1 MEIFVSNKAKD
12 SQRNKNNCGS
22 KEEPCSTIQEAIVNT
37 KINNQITIE
46 ATDIP
51 YTNCPV
57 YVDKWLS
64 FTGTDGK
71 PLIDCEGNDAFK
83 FTIESNAKDIKNQ
96 SAVKI
101 DVSNLKIQNS
111 NAGFTFLKS
120 TENVNLQLKQI
131 EFKNNR
137 VDVSWKNSKLAYL
150 VMKHVSTSGPSGY
163 GIHIEGCD
171 TTKVQ
176 ISNTKF
182 YGKYCKFI
190 ATDKSSILN
199 IDMDRVTFD
208 MGSRVKTT
216 HESPMQIVTT
226 LVRTAITINTSS
238 FINHVGKENSMMNI
252 TTFQKPSL
260 PERQSKKQTKKKS
273 KGTREE
279 GRRGPKIKKKKGPEY
294 AIIIKFEQVIFENN
308 TIRNGSGGAIWF
320 NFSIAGDA
328 QKPPVVTFNGS
339 SFIGNSALKGGA
351 VWFSKWRNKMVIFN
365 GTTFIG
371 NKAVDDDGRGGE
383 GGALF
388 GLAGKYRIKFC
399 KFQHNMATKSG
410 GTLYLFNKIS
420 TSMIITNSTF
430 QNQERSWSRTEGDI
444 MYLNDVQTFFLGKV
458 VFNLSSANSG
468 ESMFLYEGKPSVLRI
483 SNMSVFICPKGFNY
497 EEPKYTLKLGRT
509 KPKYYPTYHIFAFSC
524 KPCQDLFYS
533 TTRGL
538 RQANLTAKNGECH
551 QCPYGASC
559 NGTIRARANFWGRME
574 GNKIEMV
581 PCPKGYCCN
590 REPCE
595 SYDSCRKHR
604 TGTLCGHCMDG
615 YTESM
620 SSPAC
625 FKNEKCNGA
634 SWLWPIINVIVIFV
648 FFCFHQEVRNT

>member
-1 MEIFVSNKAKD
+1 
-12 SQRNKNNCGS
+12 
-22 KEEPCSTIQEAIVNT
+22 
-37 KINNQITIE
+37 
-46 ATDIP
+46 
-51 YTNCPV
+51 
-57 YVDKWLS
+57 
-64 FTGTDGK
+64 
-71 PLIDCEGNDAFK
+71 
-83 FTIESNAKDIKNQ
+83 
-96 SAVKI
+96 
-101 DVSNLKIQNS
+101 
-111 NAGFTFLKS
+111 
-120 TENVNLQLKQI
+120 
-131 EFKNNR
+131 
-137 VDVSWKNSKLAYL
+137 
-150 VMKHVSTSGPSGY
+150 MKHVSTSGPSGY

-199 IDMDRVTFD
+199 IDMGGVTFD
-208 MGSRVKTT
+208 MGSRVETT

-226 LVRTAITINTSS
+226 LERTAITINTSR

-252 TTFQKPSL
+252 TTFQKLSL
-260 PERQSKKQTKKKS
+260 PESQPKKKTKTKEKGTSEESSKGPKTKKE
-273 KGTREE
+273 KGPGKESSEE
-279 GRRGPKIKKKKGPEY
+279 SRKGPKIKKKKGPVY
-294 AIIIKFEQVIFENN
+294 AVKINFKQVIFENN
-308 TIRNGSGGAIWF
+308 TVRNGSGGAIWF
-320 NFSIAGDA
+320 NFTIAADA
-328 QKPPVVTFNGS
+328 PKPPVITFNGS

-351 VWFSKWRNKMVIFN
+351 VWFSNWRSKMVIFN
-365 GTTFIG
+365 GTTFID

-388 GLAGKYRIKFC
+388 GLAGKFRIKFC
-399 KFQHNMATKSG
+399 KFQDNMATKSG
-410 GTLYLFNKIS
+410 GTLYLFNKKI
-420 TSMIITNSTF
+420 TSMSITNSSF
-430 QNQERSWSRTEGDI
+430 QNGKRSWSRTEGDI
-444 MYLNDVQTFFLGKV
+444 MYLNDVQTNFLGKV

-468 ESMFLYEGKPSVLRI
+468 ESIFLYEGRPSVLRI

-497 EEPKYTLKLGRT
+497 DEPKYTLTTGRT
-509 KPKYYPTYHIFAFSC
+509 KPQYYPTYHIFAFSC
-524 KPCQDLFYS
+524 KPCQDLFYT
-533 TTRGL
+533 TTRGF

-574 GNKIEMV
+574 GNEIEMV

-595 SYDSCRKHR
+595 SYDSCREHR